1 MKIFA
6 GWILPLIIAV
16 VVALAAW
23 HSLCDRIYE
32 VGGDSMSPTLTRGQ
46 KVWVEYGGT
55 IRRNDIVLVV
65 NPLAPKKTATIPI
78 MKRCV
83 CMPGD
88 SITKLR
94 SMHIYGPAVIPRR
107 GMKVHLDYANYMIY
121 KDLAMKY
128 EDAVMEWRDSICTVN
143 GNAAEYYTFRR
154 DYVFLINDNRA
165 DHSDSRALGPVPCD
179 WVGAKIKFVF

>member
-1 MKIFA
+1 M
-6 GWILPLIIAV
+6 PLIIAAA
-16 VVALAAW
+16 VAFAAW
-23 HSLCDRIYE
+23 HCWRDRIYE
-32 VGGDSMSPTLTRGQ
+32 VGGDSMSPTLVRGQ
-46 KVWVEYGGT
+46 KVWVEYGGA

-65 NPLAPKKTATIPI
+65 NPLMTKKSSSAPVL
-78 MKRCV
+78 KRCL

-88 SITKLR
+88 SVTRLEA
-94 SMHIYGPAVIPRR
+94 MHVYGPAVVPRS
-107 GMKVHLDYANYMIY
+107 GMKVHLDYANYVIY

-128 EDAVMEWRDSICTVN
+128 EDAVMEWRDTICTVN

-165 DHSDSRALGPVPCD
+165 DNADSRTFGPVPRD